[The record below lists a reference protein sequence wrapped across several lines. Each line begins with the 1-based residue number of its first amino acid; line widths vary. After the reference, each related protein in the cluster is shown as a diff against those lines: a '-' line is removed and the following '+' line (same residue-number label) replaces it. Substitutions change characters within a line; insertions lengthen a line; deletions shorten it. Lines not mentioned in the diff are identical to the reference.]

1 MGDCIKYGVVLMFV
15 LNLISCSIEK
25 DATVVF
31 RSDKN
36 MDIEVCDPIDGTPNY
51 FYVTKKIRLQANM
64 PVTHKVNVDNFA
76 CMTFKSEPILNR
88 YNLLL
93 LEGDSV
99 KVDFSDNKIN
109 ISGDNAEG
117 NKYLYNNFI
126 TKGLGFHHYDL
137 VPWVEKAYDKN
148 INFCKFGEQIKKWR
162 EQRQYKKDLL
172 ELLNEG
178 KIDKKFYSTLSKTLE
193 ISDQVIIANVC
204 MWMIQGQI
212 KQYIPAKEEKD
223 HLFDYIDQLYSAPI
237 MLNKD
242 APKNLFYSSTN
253 YYTTKYKR
261 LDEEEKLEL
270 EKEYD
275 PSVFGGYIGL
285 LLAPDYI
292 QFATLGDNAIYIF
305 QSGIDVFDNTK
316 LVQWFQSKFPH
327 KEYTM
332 ILNKLL
338 NEQKEKAEKKIDIK
352 FIDTEAI
359 RTFKDFVTIEGLK
372 GKKLYIDLWASW
384 CSPCIAQF
392 KYRKQVRNYIQTV
405 CKNVVPVYI
414 SIDEN
419 DSIWKKQINF
429 HELDGY
435 HLRASKS
442 FINYL
447 GEKFYKNQSISVPRY
462 LLIDENGNILDDD
475 LPRPSLIEKLK
486 ESLDNAL

>member
-1 MGDCIKYGVVLMFV
+1 MVNYAKYIVLIFV
-15 LNLISCSIEK
+15 LNLISCSVEK
-25 DATVVF
+25 DATVIF
-31 RSDKN
+31 YSDKN
-36 MDIEVCDPIDGTPNY
+36 IDIEVCDPIDGIPNY
-51 FYVTKKIRLQANM
+51 FYVTRKIRLQANM
-64 PVTHKVNVDNFA
+64 PVTHKVHVDNFA
-76 CMTFKSEPILNR
+76 CLTFKSELILNR

-93 LEGDSV
+93 LENDLV
-99 KVDFSDNKIN
+99 KVDFTNDKIN

-117 NKYLYNNFI
+117 NKYLYNNFV

-137 VPWVEKAYDKN
+137 VPWVEKAYDDN
-148 INFCKFGEQIKKWR
+148 INFGKLGEQIKEWR

-172 ELLNEG
+172 ELFNEE
-178 KIDKKFYSTLSKTLE
+178 KIDKNFYRTLSNTLE

-212 KQYIPAKEEKD
+212 KKYVPTKEEKD
-223 HLFDYIDQLYSAPI
+223 RLFNYIDQLYSDPI

-253 YYTTKYKR
+253 YYRTKYKR
-261 LDEEEKLEL
+261 LSEGEKLDL

-275 PSVFGGYIGL
+275 PSIFGGYIGL

-305 QSGIDVFDNTK
+305 QSGIGVFDNAK
-316 LVQWFQSKFPH
+316 LVQWFQRKFPD

-332 ILNKLL
+332 ILSELL
-338 NEQKEKAEKKIDIK
+338 KEQKEKAEKKIDIN
-352 FIDTEAI
+352 FVDTESI
-359 RTFKDFVTIEGLK
+359 RTFKDLVAMEGLK

-392 KYRKQVRNYIQTV
+392 KYREQVDKYIQASR
-405 CKNVVPVYI
+405 KSIVPVYI

-419 DSIWKKQINF
+419 DSIWKKQIKF

-447 GEKFYKNQSISVPRY
+447 SEILYDNQAISVPRY
-462 LLIDENGNILDDD
+462 LLIDESGNILDDD

-486 ESLDNAL
+486 KSLDNAL